1 MLKQVLHDTFMISA
15 VVLTR
20 NKENAKK
27 CLESLRWCDEVIVL
41 EKDNLTDYAAQRN
54 LGLEK
59 AKNEWVLFVDDDEVV
74 SEELGKEILE
84 TKIDPIGRFTP
95 SRMTNVMLER
105 SDSIIQKDP
114 IGRFTPSRMT
124 NVMLERSDSI
134 IQKDPIGR
142 FTPSRMT
149 KEVDG
154 YYIKR
159 LDYFGGRLLKFGE
172 TGDIKLLRLGKK
184 GAGCWQRKVH
194 EFWDIKNTAILIN
207 PLYHYPHQTIKQF
220 IDSINIYTNLDA
232 QELNKENKNFSVFR
246 LLFNPVGKFIQNYFI
261 KLGFLDGVPGLVMA
275 FMMSLHSLIVRVKQ
289 YESR

>member
-124 NVMLERSDSI
+124 E
-134 IQKDPIGR
+134 
-142 FTPSRMT
+142 
-149 KEVDG
+149 G

-194 EFWDIKNTAILIN
+194 EFWDIKNTAILKI
-207 PLYHYPHQTIKQF
+207 PYIIILIKQ
-220 IDSINIYTNLDA
+220 SN
-232 QELNKENKNFSVFR
+232 
-246 LLFNPVGKFIQNYFI
+246 
-261 KLGFLDGVPGLVMA
+261 
-275 FMMSLHSLIVRVKQ
+275 SL
-289 YESR
+289 